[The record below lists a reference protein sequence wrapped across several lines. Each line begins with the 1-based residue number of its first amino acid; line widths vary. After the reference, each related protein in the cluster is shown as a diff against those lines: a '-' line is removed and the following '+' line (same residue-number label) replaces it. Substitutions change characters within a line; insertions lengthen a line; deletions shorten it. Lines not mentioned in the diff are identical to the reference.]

1 MLTHVIITGQFP
13 PMLVATATDE
23 GTAAAC
29 ADHLRA
35 MFPHIRENVETV
47 ESDNWQVLDSCPVSG
62 FPRDCV
68 QAYINTGNGAA
79 RPTPGTLRLTKR
91 ES

>member
-1 MLTHVIITGQFP
+1 MKTHVIITGQFP
-13 PMLVATATDE
+13 PMLAAVAIDAVTAT
-23 GTAAAC
+23 AC

-35 MFPHIRENVETV
+35 MFPHIRNHVETV
-47 ESDNWQVLDSCPVSG
+47 DSDNWQVVDSAPVSG

-68 QAYINTGNGAA
+68 QAYITTGNGYP
-79 RPTPGTLRLTKR
+79 RPATGTIQLATR